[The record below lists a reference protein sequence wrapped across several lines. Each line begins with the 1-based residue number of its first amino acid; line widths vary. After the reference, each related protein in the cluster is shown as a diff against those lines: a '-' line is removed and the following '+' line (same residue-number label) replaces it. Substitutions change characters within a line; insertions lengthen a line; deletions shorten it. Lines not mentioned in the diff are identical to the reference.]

1 MKIAAAY
8 IRVST
13 DDQIEYSPDSQ
24 RKAILDY
31 AKRNDYIVP
40 QEYIFVDE
48 GISGRSTKRPAF
60 QQMIGTAKQKSHP
73 FDAILVWKFSR
84 FARNREDS
92 VVYKSM
98 LRKQCGV
105 EVVSISEQIGEDKTS
120 ILIEALLEAMD
131 EYYSINLSEE
141 VVRGMSEKA
150 RRGGTLGRAVD
161 LQRLFKR
168 HRNADYR
175 HPAEQQRHTHRI
187 RKALGEP
194 YSGICAAEYHLCRT
208 PALDSRRDKRH
219 ETRRKNQREY
229 HCQKQRPYRDCIRRA
244 IRRGTREDRGEQ
256 T

>member
-1 MKIAAAY
+1 M
-8 IRVST
+8 
-13 DDQIEYSPDSQ
+13 
-24 RKAILDY
+24 
-31 AKRNDYIVP
+31 
-40 QEYIFVDE
+40 
-48 GISGRSTKRPAF
+48 AF

-150 RRGGTLGRAVD
+150 RRGGTLGRAP
-161 LQRLFKR
+161 F
-168 HRNADYR
+168 
-175 HPAEQQRHTHRI
+175 
-187 RKALGEP
+187 
-194 YSGICAAEYHLCRT
+194 
-208 PALDSRRDKRH
+208 
-219 ETRRKNQREY
+219 
-229 HCQKQRPYRDCIRRA
+229 
-244 IRRGTREDRGEQ
+244 
-256 T
+256 

>member
-105 EVVSISEQIGEDKTS
+105 EVLSISEQIGEDKTS

-150 RRGGTLGRAVD
+150 RRGGTLGRAPFGYTAKTVNCCPIMM
-161 LQRLFKR
+161 QRR
-168 HRNADYR
+168 
-175 HPAEQQRHTHRI
+175 
-187 RKALGEP
+187 
-194 YSGICAAEYHLCRT
+194 YSGSSTL
-208 PALDSRRDKRH
+208 S
-219 ETRRKNQREY
+219 
-229 HCQKQRPYRDCIRRA
+229 
-244 IRRGTREDRGEQ
+244 
-256 T
+256 

>member
-120 ILIEALLEAMD
+120 ILIEALLEATTA
-131 EYYSINLSEE
+131 STCRKKSSAAC
-141 VVRGMSEKA
+141 R
-150 RRGGTLGRAVD
+150 
-161 LQRLFKR
+161 KR
-168 HRNADYR
+168 HGVAVRLGVLRLGIRRKMVNCC
-175 HPAEQQRHTHRI
+175 PTMMQRR
-187 RKALGEP
+187 
-194 YSGICAAEYHLCRT
+194 YSGSSTL
-208 PALDSRRDKRH
+208 S
-219 ETRRKNQREY
+219 
-229 HCQKQRPYRDCIRRA
+229 
-244 IRRGTREDRGEQ
+244 
-256 T
+256 